1 MYESKLKELNPA
13 LKHIQYSVVD
23 LHQYLDT
30 LTDVTA
36 MCCDSTTFQYQGVSK
51 AKVKKG
57 IVSYLTNQAK

>member
-1 MYESKLKELNPA
+1 MYESRLKELNPA

-51 AKVKKG
+51 AKV
-57 IVSYLTNQAK
+57 YE

>member
-36 MCCDSTTFQYQGVSK
+36 MCCDSTTFQ
-51 AKVKKG
+51 KVKKG